1 MIKTV
6 AMAVILMLLAVI
18 PVSFGRDQRDGG
30 ENVNGPAVQEKKEQ
44 ATASQ
49 QAKPAVWPQPFQPS
63 EEVGADSEVSF
74 PTDI

>member
-1 MIKTV
+1 MIRTV

-18 PVSFGRDQRDGG
+18 PVSFGRDQKDGG
-30 ENVNGPAVQEKKEQ
+30 ENVNGSVVAGKNEQ
-44 ATASQ
+44 STESQ
-49 QAKPAVWPQPFQPS
+49 QTKPAVWPQPFQPS

>member
-6 AMAVILMLLAVI
+6 AMVLLLLFPAVT
-18 PVSFGRDQRDGG
+18 PVSFARDQRDGG

-49 QAKPAVWPQPFQPS
+49 QTKPVVWPQPFQPS